1 MMKIPNLIIGI
12 LILAMIGACAPST
25 KILGSWASPD
35 KKEGGYNNIFVTAIT
50 ENLLAR
56 QTIENDI
63 DELLNEQGISAISSF
78 ELIPPGFIPNAD
90 NKEKLLSE
98 IKAGGHD
105 AILTMALLDQTTET
119 RYVPGTTMY
128 SPMGYGRGYGSFYGY
143 YSYYSPYMYSP
154 GYYDTDKK
162 YYIEINLYDAETE
175 KLVWS
180 SQSETTNPSSLDS
193 FAPYFAKTVVD
204 QLIKDGMIVKK

>member
-1 MMKIPNLIIGI
+1 MKKLNLIVGI
-12 LILAMIGACAPST
+12 LVLAMVSGCSPST

-35 KKEGGYNNIFVTAIT
+35 KKAGGYTNIFVTAIT

-56 QTIENDI
+56 QEVENDI
-63 DELLNEQGISAISSF
+63 DELLQKQGIAAVSSF
-78 ELIPPGFIPNAD
+78 EIIPPGFIPNAN
-90 NKEKLLSE
+90 NKDEVVDA

-119 RYVPGTTMY
+119 RYVPGSAMY
-128 SPMGYGRGYGSFYGY
+128 APMGYGRGYGSFYGY
-143 YSYYSPYMYSP
+143 YSYYSPAMYTP
-154 GYYDTDKK
+154 GYYDTDKT
-162 YYIEINLYDAETE
+162 YYIEINLYDAGTD

-180 SQSETTNPSSLDS
+180 SQSETTNPSSLES
-193 FAPYFAKTVVD
+193 FGPYFAKTVVD